1 MSGILKLLL
10 IASVAVPGLGE
21 LFTSIAHL
29 QTALYAER
37 DIAEEIRDY
46 IQREEEKLNNL
57 RRYQFILIFNLN
69 INFCI
74 IIKYQLR
81 INSQK
86 RRHSPNRENVST
98 CAIKHTDLETVKCL
112 DQGSPVLLLLL

>member
-1 MSGILKLLL
+1 MSVILRLML
-10 IASVAVPGLGE
+10 IASVAVVPGVGE

-57 RRYQFILIFNLN
+57 RR
-69 INFCI
+69 
-74 IIKYQLR
+74 
-81 INSQK
+81 
-86 RRHSPNRENVST
+86 
-98 CAIKHTDLETVKCL
+98 
-112 DQGSPVLLLLL
+112 